1 MTVKIK
7 HNKAL
12 VLYKA
17 LAYDPC
23 SWKFVALA
31 HADFANAS
39 GYSIEPYNID
49 LPLVKY

>member
-17 LAYDPC
+17 LAYDP
-23 SWKFVALA
+23 WVLYKRLMHINWMAR
-31 HADFANAS
+31 
-39 GYSIEPYNID
+39 
-49 LPLVKY
+49 